1 MIEYL
6 CIENYFNPY
15 TFHIMFKKGEIYQ
28 TSFRYDYMANG
39 IYIKRKNSAFDVRF
53 DEEDIGKYFIPLAEW
68 REQQIKSVLDD

>member
-15 TFHIMFKKGEIYQ
+15 KFDIIFKKGEIYQ
-28 TSFRYDYMANG
+28 TSFRHDYMVNG
-39 IYIKRKNSAFDVRF
+39 IYIKRKNSIFDVRF
-53 DEEDIGKYFIPLAEW
+53 DEKNIGKYFISLAEW